1 MGTGWPLFRGAR
13 AAGALV
19 TVTALVACAG
29 GVALD
34 PGPYHAGSSYLPRA
48 HSHNNYEQERP
59 LAGALQMGFASIEVD
74 IVLADGELYVAHGPD
89 EVRAS
94 ITLTRLYLDPLR
106 QVAEE
111 NGGWIYQPPLPP
123 LQLLVDIKT
132 EANSTYRALRET
144 LKDYPGLFTTW
155 GPEGVRPGPVTVVLS
170 GNRAIDI
177 ISAEDERRVAID
189 GRIFEDR
196 SAFGPE
202 TMPLVSADWEK
213 LGPESV
219 DERLAVART
228 LVEQL
233 HGEGRQVRFWATPE
247 SEGLW
252 AELLAVGVDYIGSD
266 DIGRLERALRLLE
279 PATGTGGNG

>member
-1 MGTGWPLFRGAR
+1 MGTRRQSFRGAR

-19 TVTALVACAG
+19 TVTALAACAG

-34 PGPYHAGSSYLPRA
+34 PGPYSVGSSYLPRA
-48 HSHNNYEQERP
+48 HSHNNYEQRRP
-59 LAGALQMGFASIEVD
+59 LADALEMGFASIEVD

-89 EVRAS
+89 KVHPS
-94 ITLTRLYLDPLR
+94 LTLTRLYLDPLR

-123 LQLLVDIKT
+123 LQLLVDVKT
-132 EANSTYRALRET
+132 EATSTYRALRET
-144 LKDYPGLFTTW
+144 LRDYPGLFTTW
-155 GPEGVRPGPVTVVLS
+155 GPEGARPGPVTVVLS
-170 GNRAIDI
+170 GNRAMDI
-177 ISAEDERRVAID
+177 ISAEAERQVAID

-202 TMPLVSADWEK
+202 TMPLVSADWET
-213 LGPESV
+213 LGPDSRE
-219 DERLAVART
+219 ERLAVART

-247 SEGLW
+247 NEDLW
-252 AELLAVGVDYIGSD
+252 AALVATGVDYIGSD
-266 DIGRLERALRLLE
+266 DIGRLDRMLRRLE
-279 PATGTGGNG
+279 APSGAGGDG